1 MAIMTVVDAFNDVD
15 GCLYAEGVSCEEIAR
30 EHGTPTF
37 VYSRAAIESRY
48 EALDRSLDGVRH
60 RICYAVKANSNLAVL
75 NVLARLGAGFDI
87 VSSGELERV
96 IAAGGEPSKVVFSGV
111 GKRADEITHALRAG
125 VRYFNVESAEELDV
139 LAGCASAAG
148 VRVHMSLRVNPDVDA
163 QTHPYI
169 STGLKRN
176 KFGVAIEDARELYL
190 RAAKMPDLQVV
201 GVDCHIGSQLTD
213 PAPMLDALDRLL
225 VLIDELKTHGVN
237 IAHVDMGGGFGIRY
251 QDETPV
257 SPTVFAQALARRLGD
272 RDLELM
278 LEPGRAIVGEAGVLL
293 TRVIYTKRNSERSFL
308 IADAAM
314 NDLIRPALYQG
325 WHPLRRVREAR
336 TEAVET
342 WDLVGPVC
350 ESADFLAL
358 ERDLPAAAG
367 DLLALGC
374 CGAYS
379 FVMSSN
385 YNSRPRAAEVMVD
398 GTQIHLV
405 RAREQIADLFATESC
420 LPG

>member
-1 MAIMTVVDAFNDVD
+1 MTVVDAFNYVN
-15 GCLYAEGVSCEEIAR
+15 GCLHAEGVSCAEIAR
-30 EHGTPTF
+30 VHGTPTF

-48 EALDRSLDGVRH
+48 RALDGALNGIRH
-60 RICYAVKANSNLAVL
+60 RIFYAVKANSNLAVL

-87 VSSGELERV
+87 VSIGELQRV
-96 IAAGGEPSKVVFSGV
+96 IKAGGAPSKVVFSGV
-111 GKRADEITHALRAG
+111 GKRADEMAHALLVG
-125 VRYFNVESAEELDV
+125 VQCFNVESAEELDA
-139 LAGCASAAG
+139 LAACASAAG
-148 VRVHMSLRVNPDVDA
+148 VRARMSLRVNPDVDA

-169 STGLKRN
+169 STGLKCN
-176 KFGVAIEDARELYL
+176 KFGVAIEDARDLYL
-190 RAAKMPDLQVV
+190 RAASMPSLEVV
-201 GVDCHIGSQLTD
+201 GVDCHIGSQLSD
-213 PAPMLDALDRLL
+213 PAPMLDALRRVLAL
-225 VLIDELKTHGVN
+225 VDELKTDGVH

-251 QDETPV
+251 HNETPS
-257 SPTVFAQALARRLGD
+257 SPAEFAQALAHGLGS

-293 TRVIYTKRNSERSFL
+293 TRVIYTKHNSERSFL

-325 WHPLRRVREAR
+325 WHPLRRVHEEPDA
-336 TEAVET
+336 AAQT

-358 ERDLPAAAG
+358 ERVLPAAAG
-367 DLLALGC
+367 DLLALEC
-374 CGAYS
+374 CGAYG

-398 GTQIHLV
+398 GKQMHVV
-405 RAREQIADLFATESC
+405 RARERSADLFATESC
-420 LPG
+420 LPA